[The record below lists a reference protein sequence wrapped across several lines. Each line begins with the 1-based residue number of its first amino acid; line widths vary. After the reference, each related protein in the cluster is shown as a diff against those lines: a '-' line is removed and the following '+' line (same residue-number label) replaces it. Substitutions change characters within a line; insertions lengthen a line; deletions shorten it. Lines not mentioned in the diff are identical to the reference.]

1 MKLCAGG
8 AIFIYE
14 IKVVC
19 LRKRNKLFR
28 KKMLQMNTA
37 KYE

>member
-1 MKLCAGG
+1 MKLFARG

-19 LRKRNKLFR
+19 LWKRNKLR
-28 KKMLQMNTA
+28 KKKMLQMNTA
-37 KYE
+37 NE